1 MKSFNEIKKELKE
14 NNIFVVKMNAT
25 INGVQA
31 YKLRGVEHNPAAI
44 WTAEEIKNTYYNG
57 EFF

>member
-1 MKSFNEIKKELKE
+1 MKSFNEIKKELE
-14 NNIFVVKMNAT
+14 AHNIFVQKLNAT

-31 YKLRGVEHNPAAI
+31 YKIRSAEHNQSAI